1 MPSTE
6 GAKLLKTSLT
16 RPDVPRNA
24 VSVHKPLSAIL
35 TNALK
40 YPPRVRYSW
49 LVEQYCSFLEEYPN
63 LDTHKKG

>member
-49 LVEQYCSFLEEYPN
+49 LVE
-63 LDTHKKG
+63 